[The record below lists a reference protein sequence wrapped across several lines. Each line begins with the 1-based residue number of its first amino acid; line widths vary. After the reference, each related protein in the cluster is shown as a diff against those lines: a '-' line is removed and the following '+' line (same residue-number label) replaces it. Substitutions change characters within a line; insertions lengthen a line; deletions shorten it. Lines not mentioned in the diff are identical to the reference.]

1 MDIHLP
7 LQPSRSGRASSKA
20 AALAVLATAQLVIAL
35 DYSIV
40 NVALPDIGR
49 SLGFTGGTVQW
60 VISAYTLTFGG
71 FLLLGGRAADLLGRR
86 RMFMA
91 ALSLFGLASLA
102 GGLAQHAG
110 LLIAA
115 RAVLFPATLSLVNTT
130 FEEGRERNR
139 AIAVWGSAGA
149 GGLSLGVL
157 AGGVLTGLFG
167 WPAVF
172 FVNVPVTAALVLLA
186 PLVLPEREPA
196 TSARRFDLP
205 GALLV
210 TLGAMAIVDS
220 LVSAPTQGWTSVR
233 TLVGGAIG
241 LVLLAAFVVVELR
254 SRSPLMPLRLLRIR
268 TVRGGVLVTAAF
280 MSSFGLQLFFLTLY
294 LQQGLGQAPLKA
306 GLSFLP
312 LVLSVVAGTQVS
324 DRLVGRVGIS
334 RKLAAILT
342 GALHVTFAAQ
352 AAIALL
358 GAAVALFV
366 IGPGERTRHRRR
378 QPEPECCP
386 EEPVRQA
393 AA

>member
-115 RAVLFPATLSLVNTT
+115 RAVQGIGGAVLFPATLSLVNTT

-241 LVLLAAFVVVELR
+241 LVLLAAFVVVEL
-254 SRSPLMPLRLLRIR
+254 
-268 TVRGGVLVTAAF
+268 
-280 MSSFGLQLFFLTLY
+280 
-294 LQQGLGQAPLKA
+294 
-306 GLSFLP
+306 
-312 LVLSVVAGTQVS
+312 
-324 DRLVGRVGIS
+324 
-334 RKLAAILT
+334 
-342 GALHVTFAAQ
+342 
-352 AAIALL
+352 
-358 GAAVALFV
+358 
-366 IGPGERTRHRRR
+366 
-378 QPEPECCP
+378 QPERGRSGAGCWSPPRSCP
-386 EEPVRQA
+386 RSGCS
-393 AA
+393 